1 MLPERDLGRLADILK
16 YATRALSHVNGMT
29 FEQFNESATAI
40 DAVIHCLAVIGE
52 AAGRLSGD
60 ARTQFPQFDWS
71 AMTGMRHRLIHDYG
85 HIDYEIMWD
94 VVQEKLP
101 TLRDELTA
109 FLSRIE

>member
-1 MLPERDLGRLADILK
+1 MLPEHDLGRLVDIHK
-16 YATRALSHVNGMT
+16 YATRALSHVDGMT
-29 FEQFNESATAI
+29 FEQFIASATAI
-40 DAVIHCLAVIGE
+40 DAVIHCLTVIGE
-52 AAGRLSGD
+52 AAGRLSAD

-85 HIDYEIMWD
+85 RIDYEIMWD

>member
-1 MLPERDLGRLADILK
+1 MLPEHDLGRLADIHR

-29 FEQFNESATAI
+29 FEQFNTSVTAI
-40 DAVIHCLAVIGE
+40 DAVIHCLTVIGE
-52 AAGRLSGD
+52 AAGRLSTD

-71 AMTGMRHRLIHDYG
+71 AMTGMRHRLVHDYG
-85 HIDYEIMWD
+85 RIDYEIMWD